1 VTTAAEREAYRQRLE
16 VFFASRDTGQ
26 SLTLDALRAGI
37 RLEAVTA
44 SAADVATYADEAL
57 AIVQE
62 EYRPRLACGEGCSF
76 CCRKPGVL
84 ATIPEFLR
92 ILDRVH
98 TTFDAASRHA
108 LAERARAYVA
118 RLAGRH
124 FDDLIDD
131 SIPCP
136 LLVDDRCSVYDV
148 RPLVCR
154 GYNSTDVEMCRRAL
168 GDRTALVPIFA
179 VLKDVTDGATV
190 GAAQGLAAAG
200 ASGALVDVGT
210 ALNIALSSGEGF
222 ASVIVNNGEP
232 LRPAENNSWVSDLW
246 ALVSATAAHLKA
258 GEEPVS

>member
-1 VTTAAEREAYRQRLE
+1 VATAAEREAYRQRIE
-16 VFFASRDTGQ
+16 VFLTSRDAGE
-26 SLTLDALRAGI
+26 SLTLDALRRGI

-44 SAADVATYADEAL
+44 SAANVAGYADEAL

-62 EYRPRLACGEGCSF
+62 EYQPRLACGEGCSF

-92 ILDRVH
+92 ILERLK
-98 TTFDAASRHA
+98 TTCDGASRHA
-108 LAERARAYVA
+108 LAARARDYVS

-168 GDRTALVPIFA
+168 DDRTALVPIFA

-190 GAAQGLAAAG
+190 GAAQGLASAG

-222 ASVIVNNGEP
+222 ANVVVNDGEL

-246 ALVSATAAHLKA
+246 ALVCETSTQL
-258 GEEPVS
+258 GVS